1 MSHPLTGIPD
11 QINTGTWLTGYSLEE
26 LRRRIPGTR
35 VILPICSLGTPL
47 SQLAEL
53 GPFVLPP
60 LFHEAL
66 NPRLKERLL
75 AAADR
80 IPAAMLARV
89 VLERELRKRCHR
101 FNATREGLRGLR
113 ALLDNLRLAGR
124 LPRGIKPSF
133 VERLIRTGNKASHGH
148 PVEIQEVQNLITG
161 VAEFCA
167 AANR

>member
-1 MSHPLTGIPD
+1 MESRE
-11 QINTGTWLTGYSLEE
+11 Q
-26 LRRRIPGTR
+26 LRAR
-35 VILPICSLGTPL
+35 TPL
-47 SQLAEL
+47 ETQNGHTPALKIFWPTPAA
-53 GPFVLPP
+53 PPP
-60 LFHEAL
+60 LSFRARQQAQLHRA
-66 NPRLKERLL
+66 ERLL
-75 AAADR
+75 AGADR